1 MSFNTQLDTN
11 SPFQSFTNN
20 PIVNTSSTNVKGAH
34 TGTLPSQPQV
44 VFQRKSPV
52 IPIFLRVPYNT
63 STQMNSDLEAVTTI
77 GLQQIM
83 FTNVG
88 AGAAGPLVII
98 FDTADSSNTLSTKTV
113 HNLDSVPRN
122 ALFAFYPNNADNL
135 LAATF
140 AGEPTIVWQ
149 KRGSEDIRHAKFRLQ
164 TLSGANVTYDD
175 CFVWMIASTH
185 LWQ

>member
-20 PIVNTSSTNVKGAH
+20 PLVNTSSTNVKGAH
-34 TGTLPSQPQV
+34 TGTLPSQPQI
-44 VFQRKSPV
+44 VFQRKSPI
-52 IPIFLRVPYNT
+52 IPVFLRVPQNK
-63 STQMNSDLEAVTTI
+63 QVQLNSDLEAVTTV

-88 AGAAGPLVII
+88 SGAAGPLAII
-98 FDTADSSNTLSTKTV
+98 FDSNSSNSLSTKTV

-122 ALFAFYPNNADNL
+122 SIFAYYPNNLDKV
-135 LAATF
+135 LAASF

-149 KRGSEDIRHAKFRLQ
+149 KRGSEDIRHVSFRLQ
-164 TLSGANVTYDD
+164 TLDGVPVTYDN
-175 CFVWMIASTH
+175 CFVWLIASTH